1 MPFTSI
7 PMRHFSI
14 QDNAMTLTEAE
25 KLHKL
30 MEIFESNPQNTE
42 SSYQLFMELNK
53 HGMYL
58 TVIRLYHK
66 HNLNLITKEAELMQ
80 SQYDYAKDNI

>member
-1 MPFTSI
+1 
-7 PMRHFSI
+7 
-14 QDNAMTLTEAE
+14 MTLTEAE

-30 MEIFESNPQNTE
+30 MEIFESNPKNTE
-42 SSYQLFMELNK
+42 SAYQLFMELNK

-66 HNLNLITKEAELMQ
+66 YNLNFITDKEVELMR